1 MKRNILEITITFST
15 KFDSKFDRQNEPM
28 LILSTVCKQE
38 KQQDATKVLDSGT
51 EINALVCS
59 FMFGFY

>member
-1 MKRNILEITITFST
+1 MFST

-38 KQQDATKVLDSGT
+38 KQQDATTVLDSGI